1 MNKTKFMEAVEGQI
15 DCGND
20 LNNINKAI
28 RKAKM
33 IPIVDLIDMDGVVM
47 GDVAEVLALLKNCNY
62 LELMNEGY
70 EA

>member
-15 DCGND
+15 DYGND
-20 LNNINKAI
+20 FENLNKAI
-28 RKAKM
+28 RKAKL
-33 IPIVDLIDMDGVVM
+33 IPIVDLIDMNGDVM

-62 LELMNEGY
+62 LEMMNEGY

>member
-1 MNKTKFMEAVEGQI
+1 MEAVEGQI
-15 DCGND
+15 DYGND

-28 RKAKM
+28 RKAKR
-33 IPIVDLIDMDGVVM
+33 IPIVDLIDMDGIVL

-62 LELMNEGY
+62 LELMEGY